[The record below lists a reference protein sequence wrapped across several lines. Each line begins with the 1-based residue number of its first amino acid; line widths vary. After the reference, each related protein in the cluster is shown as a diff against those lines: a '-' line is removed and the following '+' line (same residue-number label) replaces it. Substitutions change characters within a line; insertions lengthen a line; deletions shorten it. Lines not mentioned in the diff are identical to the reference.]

1 MPSSFYLDYRNIQ
14 SLKHMAGMRSTSTGF
29 DFREF
34 TFWVVR
40 HQQAIA
46 DRLGIHITDFKTLGL
61 LHRKG
66 AMTPKNLAREI
77 AVTPAAMTTIVDR
90 LEKAA
95 YARRKRENDDHRV
108 VTVYATED
116 SFRRVT
122 ELYRSLDVA
131 GRKLNSKYSAGELKM
146 ILSYLRDATA
156 ALQAATEDLL

>member
-66 AMTPKNLAREI
+66 AMTP
-77 AVTPAAMTTIVDR
+77 TIVDR

>member
-1 MPSSFYLDYRNIQ
+1 MGSS
-14 SLKHMAGMRSTSTGF
+14 SKGG
-29 DFREF
+29 DFRDF

-66 AMTPKNLAREI
+66 AMTPKNLAKEI

-90 LEKAA
+90 LERAG

-116 SFRRVT
+116 SVRRVT
-122 ELYRSLDVA
+122 KLYRSLEIA
-131 GRKLNSKYSAGELKM
+131 ARKLNSNYTAHELET
-146 ILSYLRDATA
+146 IFRYVREATA
-156 ALQAATEDLL
+156 ALQTATAALL